1 MLSPLLFTAVLS
13 MTAHQAHTESGEF
26 YGTEARQDQTAD
38 QFPCAYFGGAIAPLG
53 TDSRLCG
60 MSWNNG
66 DLLLRY
72 RGEDILVSS
81 DLTVRAS
88 QGAFDRGQ
96 LWVMRKGDVALTGI
110 RRDLSQN
117 AVMVSRSEGE
127 WRSTRINCGE
137 QGFYHAFP
145 LTDASRYAVV
155 AYSAEGNYLFCQLDF
170 WTHEQ
175 TRTWVESP
183 NPAVPV
189 DELQIQW
196 GDGSNYV
203 IRSRTGE
210 DVFRSSMDEETD
222 R

>member
-1 MLSPLLFTAVLS
+1 MSALTLAALLSVTF
-13 MTAHQAHTESGEF
+13 HQAHIESGDF
-26 YGTEARQDQTAD
+26 YGTEARQNQTAD
-38 QFPCAYFGGAIAPLG
+38 QYPCAYYGGAIAPLG

-60 MSWNNG
+60 MSWING
-66 DLLLRY
+66 DLLVLH

-88 QGAFDRGQ
+88 QGAFDRGE
-96 LWVMRKGDVALTGI
+96 LWVMRKGDIALAGI

-155 AYSAEGNYLFCQLDF
+155 SYSAEGNYLFCQLDF
-170 WTHEQ
+170 LTHEQ

-183 NPAVPV
+183 DPALSV

-196 GDGSNYV
+196 GDGSSYV
-203 IRSRTGE
+203 IKTRNGE
-210 DVFRSSMDEETD
+210 EVFRSTVDEEPA

>member
-1 MLSPLLFTAVLS
+1 MSALTLAALLSVTL
-13 MTAHQAHTESGEF
+13 HQAHIESGDF
-26 YGTEARQDQTAD
+26 YGTEARQNQTAD
-38 QFPCAYFGGAIAPLG
+38 QYPCAYFGGAIAPLG

-60 MSWNNG
+60 MSWING
-66 DLLLRY
+66 DLLVRH

-96 LWVMRKGDVALTGI
+96 LWVMRKGDVALAGI
-110 RRDLSQN
+110 RRDMSQN
-117 AVMVSRSEGE
+117 AVMISRSEGE

-145 LTDASRYAVV
+145 LTDSSRYAVV

-170 WTHEQ
+170 LTHEQ

-183 NPAVPV
+183 DPAHSV

-196 GDGSNYV
+196 RDGSSYV
-203 IRSRTGE
+203 IQTRNGE
-210 DVFRSSMDEETD
+210 EVFRSTVDGEPA

>member
-1 MLSPLLFTAVLS
+1 MSAMVLAALFGVIS
-13 MTAHQAHTESGEF
+13 HQAYVESGNF
-26 YGTEARQDQTAD
+26 AYAEAREEQTAD
-38 QFPCAYFGGAIAPLG
+38 QFPCAYYGGAIAPLG

-66 DLLLRY
+66 DLLVRH
-72 RGEDILVSS
+72 RGEDRLVSS

-96 LWVMRKGDVALTGI
+96 LWVMRKGDVALAGI
-110 RRDLSQN
+110 RRDMSQN

-145 LTDASRYAVV
+145 LTDSSRYAVV

-170 WTHEQ
+170 LTHEQ

-183 NPAVPV
+183 DPAVPV
-189 DELQIQW
+189 DQLQIQW
-196 GDGSNYV
+196 GDGSSYV
-203 IRSRTGE
+203 IRTRTGE
-210 DVFRSSMDEETD
+210 DVFRSGMHEETD